1 MKLIYRAGDI
11 IEAHIIAGLLEAD
24 GIEAHVSGHYLQ
36 GAVGELAPGSFS
48 NIHIADED
56 IEKATLVIEEYEK
69 NQSKPATMPEPSNNP
84 LLTKVIAAGIFIFF
98 IVYIYILTQ

>member
-11 IEAHIIAGLLEAD
+11 IEAHIIAGLLEA
-24 GIEAHVSGHYLQ
+24 GGVEAHVSGHYLQ

-48 NIHIADED
+48 NIHVPDED
-56 IEKATLVIEEYEK
+56 IEKAKLVIDEYEK
-69 NQSKPATMPEPSNNP
+69 NQNKPTSIPEPSQNP